1 MKIGMNKNK
10 YNFNTQYQRNHTE
23 FLNSCLDW
31 EKNGTNKSQH
41 QNNKTNKIMLAL
53 GEKKIQ

>member
-1 MKIGMNKNK
+1 MCEEEVS
-10 YNFNTQYQRNHTE
+10 TE
-23 FLNSCLDW
+23 FLNSYLDW

-53 GEKKIQ
+53 GEFFFFNLC